1 MPHPNGSDDG
11 QIQRQG
17 QSAYARGSIQ
27 IQEPERR
34 PLLRKHISHETGA
47 EPVFSCSINAH
58 SHLPVYTNI
67 HRIRRDVISIVEDYM
82 SLEQLRDLRINIS
95 VIRPLV
101 DQLYGMDDI
110 SIVYCLLV
118 NRVQFLHEQ
127 SHLNNRQNVNFTRAT
142 LCELVATRILR
153 RFAEDNEGPEGLL
166 ILAHVLVAGFEPF
179 QNAPDNVRRE
189 VSASNSWS
197 LHRTL
202 PALEVAI
209 LSESKLFLSSTSCQ
223 KVIDAVYEG
232 LVIYTPSSF
241 MDIIPDRYKQKP
253 ISLYNPRE
261 ASLLNQY
268 RLIVPRTRNILEIIQ
283 FCTLLLLYV
292 LFMSERDP
300 TRVSILEIAFSVFAF
315 GWVLDQ
321 VATMLE
327 HGWHVYTQNLWSFL
341 DVTFGVIYWI
351 YLIMRMN
358 GWRLGNE
365 GITQQ
370 ALDVLAMGAPV
381 LIPRLAF
388 NLLSNNLLFVCL
400 RAMMVDF
407 TMLTA
412 LAAWCF
418 GGFLLSLIWLGEA
431 GHSTIT
437 VSKWMLWIWF
447 GLDGTGI
454 QKAPDFHWIL
464 GPCLMVTFA
473 FLGNTLFLTI
483 LVSMLS
489 NTFSTIVSNATAEI
503 QYRHA
508 VQTLEGVKSDAIFA
522 YQPPFNILAMFVLVP
537 LRWVVSPRWFHK
549 IHVFFVRLLN
559 LPLLLVIAAAERRVL
574 LWPVAGAKGHGNSW
588 DWFWNKWRITVHGDI
603 HAVFDLPP
611 PDEIEEAISVDDEL
625 THNMIRRHFQRST
638 TADQTNL
645 ESIIRRQKQKHQ
657 EQQQLLQPQQ
667 SERPAAGL
675 KVVEHGPLQRPKSPG
690 RTISRRDSMAPFPG
704 LRQEL
709 QGILTDSE
717 EMSTMT
723 ARMNA
728 LEESNARIEAML
740 SRLISNVDDVSSAEE
755 EEAAGK
761 IRTLRNLDRTAG
773 EQ

>member
-1 MPHPNGSDDG
+1 MPVSGT
-11 QIQRQG
+11 
-17 QSAYARGSIQ
+17 
-27 IQEPERR
+27 ER
-34 PLLRKHISHETGA
+34 PLLRRHISHDLQQ
-47 EPVFSCSINAH
+47 EPVFSCSVNAH

-82 SLEQLRDLRINIS
+82 TLEQLRDLRINIS

-101 DQLYGMDDI
+101 DKLYELDDI

-118 NRVQFLHEQ
+118 NRAHFLHEQ

-153 RFAEDNEGPEGLL
+153 RFNEDNEGPEGLL
-166 ILAHVLVAGFEPF
+166 ILAHILVAGFEPF
-179 QNAPDNVRRE
+179 QNAPEDIRQE
-189 VSASNSWS
+189 ASSTSSWS
-197 LHRTL
+197 YHQTL

-223 KVIDAVYEG
+223 KVIDAIYEG
-232 LVIYTPSSF
+232 QVIYTPSSF

-253 ISLYNPRE
+253 ISLYDPRA

-268 RLIVPRTRNILEIIQ
+268 RLIVPRTRNLLEIFQ
-283 FCTLLLLYV
+283 FCVLLFLYLV
-292 LFMSERDP
+292 FMAERDSSKF
-300 TRVSILEIAFSVFAF
+300 SILEIAFSIYAF

-321 VATMLE
+321 FATMLE

-341 DVTFGVIYWI
+341 DVTFSVIFWI
-351 YLIMRMN
+351 YLILRIH
-358 GWRLGNE
+358 GWRSGHENA
-365 GITQQ
+365 GQQ

-400 RAMMVDF
+400 RAMVVDF
-407 TMLTA
+407 TLLTA

-418 GGFLLSLIWLGEA
+418 GGFLLSLVWLGDA

-522 YQPPFNILAMFVLVP
+522 YQPPFNILALFVLVP
-537 LRWVVSPRWFHK
+537 LRWFISPRWFHK

-559 LPLLLVIAAAERRVL
+559 LPLLLIIAAAERRL
-574 LWPVAGAKGHGNSW
+574 LWPISFPSSAGAATSGNETRSQ
-588 DWFWNKWRITVHGDI
+588 WFWEKWRITTHGDI

-611 PDEIEEAISVDDEL
+611 PDEMEDAISMDDEL
-625 THNMIRRHFQRST
+625 THHMIRRHFQRSS
-638 TADQTNL
+638 TADSANL
-645 ESIIRRQKQKHQ
+645 ENILRRRKK
-657 EQQQLLQPQQ
+657 QQQPPTPKAQSDGNSDARSDQAQP
-667 SERPAAGL
+667 
-675 KVVEHGPLQRPKSPG
+675 PKSPGVG

-709 QGILTDSE
+709 QGILDDSP
-717 EMSTMT
+717 EMSSMT
-723 ARMNA
+723 ARLDA
-728 LEESNARIEAML
+728 LEESNARIESML
-740 SRLISNVDDVSSAEE
+740 ARLVNDLDDSTSAD
-755 EEAAGK
+755 EEAAAG
-761 IRTLRNLDRTAG
+761 RTGTLRDLDHTG
-773 EQ
+773 DDQ